1 MQIQILSVD
10 VTTKTSAKGKNY
22 QNAEVA
28 YKNFDSGKVES
39 KNITQYSDVFR
50 IVAEANPNQTFDVH
64 TQKDDAGY
72 WQWKSMKRIV
82 LEGDAQ
88 KAPDL
93 LKSAAT
99 PAGSYSKPTYET
111 PEERAQKQVYIVKQS
126 SISNAI
132 SVLSLGAKTPPPTT
146 EQVLQ
151 LAQTFTDW
159 VFQSPKL
166 SLEATP
172 NDFPDVE

>member
-1 MQIQILSVD
+1 MQIQILSVN
-10 VTTKTSAKGKNY
+10 VTSKVSAKGKNF

-28 YKNFDSGKVES
+28 YKNYDSGKVES

-50 IVAEANPNQTFDVH
+50 VVTEAAPGQTFEVH

-72 WQWKSMKRIV
+72 WQWKTMKRVV
-82 LEGDAQ
+82 LTDPPQGAAS
-88 KAPDL
+88 APAPQ
-93 LKSAAT
+93 ST
-99 PAGSYSKPTYET
+99 GSYSKPTYET

-126 SISNAI
+126 SLSTAVA
-132 SVLSLGAKTPPPTT
+132 VLSIGSKTAPSK
-146 EQVLQ
+146 EQVLE
-151 LAQTFTDW
+151 LAQTFSDW

-172 NDFPDVE
+172 NDLPE